1 MKNIAVVAA
10 NGKAARKIITEAVNR
25 GNSVTAFGR
34 HEENNT
40 DAKTYIKKD
49 IFDLTKEDLAGFDV
63 VVDAFGAWTPETLPL
78 HSKTLAHLC
87 DLLKDTDVRLVI
99 VGGAGSLYVDK
110 EHTTTLSQTP
120 DFPAEFKP
128 LASAQGAQLVELRK
142 RNDVL
147 WTYVSPAAD
156 FQADGARTGEYVLGG
171 EEFFVNE
178 RGESAISY
186 SDYAIAFVDEIEK
199 GDHIKE
205 RISVIGK

>member
-1 MKNIAVVAA
+1 M
-10 NGKAARKIITEAVNR
+10 
-25 GNSVTAFGR
+25 TAFGR

-87 DLLKDTDVRLVI
+87 NLLKDTDVRLVI

-120 DFPAEFKP
+120 DFPDAFQP
-128 LASAQGAQLVELRK
+128 LATAMGEALNELRK

-147 WTYVSPAAD
+147 WTYISPAAD

>member
-10 NGKAARKIITEAVNR
+10 DGRVANKVITEAVKR
-25 GNSVTAFGR
+25 GDQVTAFGR
-34 HEENNT
+34 HDTNGT

-49 IFDLTKEDLAGFDV
+49 LFDLTKEDLEGFDV
-63 VVDAFGAWTPETLPL
+63 VVDAFGAWTPDKLPL
-78 HSKTLAHLC
+78 HSKSLAHLC
-87 DLLKDTDVRLVI
+87 DLLSGTKTRLVI
-99 VGGAGSLYVDK
+99 VGGAGSLFVDK
-110 EHTTTLSQTP
+110 EHKTQLVDTP

-171 EEFFVNE
+171 EVFFVNE